1 MGQVIRR
8 KPMFKEWLNCI
19 AEYEMQLQA
28 MLEIAED
35 MEELSSRIDAVN
47 DASEL
52 TAKEQKDALHAIAD
66 MMYLQRK
73 VSEKLKELDLV

>member
-1 MGQVIRR
+1 
-8 KPMFKEWLNCI
+8 MFKEWLACI

-28 MLEIAED
+28 MLEIVED
-35 MEELSSRIDAVN
+35 MEELSSRLDDIN
-47 DASEL
+47 DESEW

-66 MMYLQRK
+66 MMYLHRQ

>member
-1 MGQVIRR
+1 
-8 KPMFKEWLNCI
+8 MFKEWLACI

-28 MLEIAED
+28 MLEIVED
-35 MEELSSRIDAVN
+35 MEELSSRLDDIN
-47 DASEL
+47 DESEW

-66 MMYLQRK
+66 MMYLHRK

>member
-1 MGQVIRR
+1 
-8 KPMFKEWLNCI
+8 MFKEWLDCV

-28 MLEIAED
+28 MLDIAED
-35 MEELSSRIDAVN
+35 MEELSHKLDEIDDV
-47 DASEL
+47 SEL

>member
-1 MGQVIRR
+1 
-8 KPMFKEWLNCI
+8 MFREWLACI
-19 AEYEMQLQA
+19 TEYEMQLQA

-35 MEELSSRIDAVN
+35 MEELSSRLDNIN
-47 DASEL
+47 DESEW

-66 MMYLQRK
+66 MMYLHRK

>member
-1 MGQVIRR
+1 
-8 KPMFKEWLNCI
+8 MFKEWLACV

-28 MLEIAED
+28 MLEITED
-35 MEELSSRIDAVN
+35 MEELSSRLDAVN
-47 DASEL
+47 DESEW

-66 MMYLQRK
+66 MMYLHRK